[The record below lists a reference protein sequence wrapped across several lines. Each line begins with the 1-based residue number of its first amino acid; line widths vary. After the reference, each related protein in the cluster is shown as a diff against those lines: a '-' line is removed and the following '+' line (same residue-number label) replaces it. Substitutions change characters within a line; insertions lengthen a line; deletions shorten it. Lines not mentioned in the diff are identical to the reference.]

1 MVTSSRFDNTNT
13 FTVATTTT
21 TTTTMTTTTPLIID
35 FSVAHHTISDKF
47 IVIFTQF
54 EYYVTHET
62 RTTSASCN
70 GTSNV
75 AFKFEEFETTAR
87 LVLTGDNDSSIFSK
101 TLKLF
106 ECFFLHYQFRHYGE
120 LTRQS
125 NPIVQVD

>member
-21 TTTTMTTTTPLIID
+21 TTTTTTTMTTTTPLIID
-35 FSVAHHTISDKF
+35 FSVSHQTILDKF

-87 LVLTGDNDSSIFSK
+87 LVLTGNNDSSIFSK

-106 ECFFLHYQFRHYGE
+106 ECFFFTL
-120 LTRQS
+120 S
-125 NPIVQVD
+125 I

>member
-1 MVTSSRFDNTNT
+1 MILKHYSR
-13 FTVATTTT
+13 AI
-21 TTTTMTTTTPLIID
+21 L
-35 FSVAHHTISDKF
+35 DKF

-62 RTTSASCN
+62 RTTSAFCN

-101 TLKLF
+101 TLLKK
-106 ECFFLHYQFRHYGE
+106 EVFFYSS
-120 LTRQS
+120 T
-125 NPIVQVD
+125 